1 MDPKMDTGMI
11 VDDYATRPQYDV
23 NQSISPRNLIWI
35 FDNILVGQMTWLSG
49 HALSQT
55 LFTSCYI
62 LRAMEIK
69 DDQDCTT
76 TSPEQPPIGFT
87 NVVLKV
93 CVIAI
98 AKTCA
103 LIWEE
108 MRKGQVYEEED
119 FMTNKFGVSMY
130 ENLPL
135 SSVVAM
141 LDQAEHWMDRTGTQ
155 WIKAHEGEDAS
166 AVVSAVKDRI
176 IHARVSLLVMYQVL
190 SPKCTQFQNAIPQLQ
205 VAREC
210 TKRLQA
216 SNSLGV
222 EITDAFDHSIHR
234 KLVTN
239 TPPRAIALLTLSE
252 VGDPGG
258 SITFEQLDRMCED
271 LISIGH
277 ALEFTDPITLMNFFV
292 QFGAQKPSPGA
303 FPRSVL
309 QTVLYDDKIIM
320 GSRPLTEVVIETIRE
335 TVHPLPWIFGQDS
348 DVQVPGQL
356 PTIQESPEAEGVT
369 AAKRHF
375 QLMFA
380 DFVDK
385 ATKPFVDTL
394 QIMGQNVARQRRN
407 LRKIVQL
414 WETLQEQAEMLDE
427 GLHMILTQ
435 IHELEKAES
444 AGDEESEEQQE
455 EAPQPFYFVSWSY
468 HMKLWV
474 MEWMLLLGSELELY
488 SPFEFS
494 MIYGY
499 CDIIVGAHARHL
511 HRVQSVIDGE
521 MEQER
526 KKNQDKANAAKKKK
540 KKKKK
545 KPTATPSPGVES
557 PSSTAPTTPVISE
570 PTFITPTVEQQR
582 EATHVVRIQQQL
594 VSARL
599 NLARGTFLV
608 LAALTK
614 TGYLSTTPAHL
625 ASHGLNDLETLYK
638 QRFKAFHHLSSPEL
652 LSFPAYL
659 ERLECDRLD
668 SIDILDYAA
677 EFFNEAKKSLD
688 DLQTLSAA
696 EARVTLCE
704 DAWRK
709 DLKNMIRVCIGN
721 KVGIAALK
729 KDARVVELRRLRD
742 EYFVQVQRAQQVHKL
757 KMLQRKL
764 QGSKGKKTT
773 ASSSGE
779 SSGSSH
785 VLEQEQEELLRPV
798 LPPPEQ
804 MPSPTELF
812 KSPRKNV
819 VFDWKYHHW
828 WPVIGLQE
836 TKH

>member
-1 MDPKMDTGMI
+1 MCAIVIMDPKMDTGMI

-23 NQSISPRNLIWI
+23 NQLISPRNLIWI
-35 FDNILVGQMTWLSG
+35 IDNILVGQMTWLSG

-69 DDQDCTT
+69 DDQDTTTT
-76 TSPEQPPIGFT
+76 TSDPPIGFT
-87 NVVLKV
+87 NVVLKA

-130 ENLPL
+130 ETFPL
-135 SSVVAM
+135 SSTVAM
-141 LDQAEHWMDRTGTQ
+141 LDQAEHWMDHTGAQ
-155 WIKAHEGEDAS
+155 WIEAYEGEDAL
-166 AVVSAVKDRI
+166 AVISAVKDRI
-176 IHARVSLLVMYQVL
+176 LHARVSLLVMYQVL
-190 SPKCTQFQNAIPQLQ
+190 SPKCSQFQNAIPQLQ

-216 SNSLGV
+216 SNNLGV

-239 TPPRAIALLTLSE
+239 TPPRAIALLTLDE
-252 VGDPGG
+252 
-258 SITFEQLDRMCED
+258 TFDQLDKMCED

-277 ALEFTDPITLMNFFV
+277 ALEFTDPITLLNFFTK
-292 QFGAQKPSPGA
+292 FGAQKPSPGA

-309 QTVLYDDKIIM
+309 QTVLYDDKVIM
-320 GSRPLTEVVIETIRE
+320 GTRPVTEVVIEVIRE
-335 TVHPLPWIFGQDS
+335 TVQPLPWIFEQDS
-348 DVQVPGQL
+348 VIQVPGQL
-356 PTIQESPEAEGVT
+356 PTIQESSGAEGIN

-488 SPFEFS
+488 SSFEFS

-499 CDIIVGAHARHL
+499 CDIIMGAHARHL
-511 HRVQSVIDGE
+511 RRVQSVIDGE
-521 MEQER
+521 MERER

-545 KPTATPSPGVES
+545 KPAATHSAGVDS

-570 PTFITPTVEQQR
+570 LTIITPTVEQQR
-582 EATHVVRIQQQL
+582 AATQVVRIQQQL
-594 VSARL
+594 VTARL
-599 NLARGTFLV
+599 NLSRGTFLV

-659 ERLECDRLD
+659 ERLEY
-668 SIDILDYAA
+668 ILDYAA
-677 EFFNEAKKSLD
+677 EFFNETKKSLD

-729 KDARVVELRRLRD
+729 KDARVVELRRVRD
-742 EYFVQVQRAQQVHKL
+742 EYFMQVQRAHQVQ
-757 KMLQRKL
+757 KMKQLQKRL
-764 QGSKGKKTT
+764 QGPKGKKPKS
-773 ASSSGE
+773 ASSGE
-779 SSGSSH
+779 SSNDAH
-785 VLEQEQEELLRPV
+785 EQEQEELRAV
-798 LPPPEQ
+798 LPPTEL
-804 MPSPTELF
+804 MPSPSELF

-819 VFDWKYHHW
+819 VFDWKYHLR

>member
-1 MDPKMDTGMI
+1 
-11 VDDYATRPQYDV
+11 
-23 NQSISPRNLIWI
+23 
-35 FDNILVGQMTWLSG
+35 MTWLSG

-69 DDQDCTT
+69 DDQDETT
-76 TSPEQPPIGFT
+76 TASEIPIGFT
-87 NVVLKV
+87 NVVLKA

-119 FMTNKFGVSMY
+119 FMTNKFGVSMF
-130 ENLPL
+130 ENFPL
-135 SSVVAM
+135 SSMAAL
-141 LDQAEHWMDRTGTQ
+141 LDQAEYWMDHAGAQ
-155 WIKAHEGEDAS
+155 WIENHEGNDAS
-166 AVVSAVKDRI
+166 AVISAVKDRI
-176 IHARVSLLVMYQVL
+176 LHVRVSLLAMYQVL
-190 SPKCTQFQNAIPQLQ
+190 SPKCSQFQSAIPQLQ

-210 TKRLQA
+210 TKRLQE

-222 EITDAFDHSIHR
+222 EIIDAFDHSIHR

-252 VGDPGG
+252 
-258 SITFEQLDRMCED
+258 TFEQLDRMCED
-271 LISIGH
+271 LISIGQ
-277 ALEFTDPITLMNFFV
+277 ALEFTDPITLMNFFI
-292 QFGAQKPSPGA
+292 QFGVQKPSPGA

-309 QTVLYDDKIIM
+309 QTVLFDDNIIM
-320 GSRPLTEVVIETIRE
+320 GSRQVNEVVIEIIRE
-335 TVHPLPWIFGQDS
+335 TVHPLPWIFEEAVVDA
-348 DVQVPGQL
+348 PGQL
-356 PTIQESPEAEGVT
+356 ATIQESPAAEGIT

-375 QLMFA
+375 HIMFS

-394 QIMGQNVARQRRN
+394 QIMGQNVSRQRRN
-407 LRKIVQL
+407 LRKIVQQ
-414 WETLQEQAEMLDE
+414 WESLQEQAEMLDE

-435 IHELEKAES
+435 IHELEMAE
-444 AGDEESEEQQE
+444 GVDEESEEQQE

-488 SPFEFS
+488 SSFEFS

-499 CDIIVGAHARHL
+499 CDIIMGAHARHL

-521 MEQER
+521 MERER
-526 KKNQDKANAAKKKK
+526 KKNQDKVNAAKKKK

-545 KPTATPSPGVES
+545 KPSPAVGES
-557 PSSTAPTTPVISE
+557 LSSTPTPTTPVISE
-570 PTFITPTVEQQR
+570 LTVIMPTVEQQQV
-582 EATHVVRIQQQL
+582 TQVVRIQQQL
-594 VSARL
+594 VTARL
-599 NLARGTFLV
+599 NLARGTFLA

-677 EFFNEAKKSLD
+677 EFFNEAKRSLD

-696 EARVTLCE
+696 EARVSLCE

-729 KDARVVELRRLRD
+729 KDARVVELRRVRD
-742 EYFVQVQRAQQVHKL
+742 EYFVRVQRAQQLKKQKELQKKL
-757 KMLQRKL
+757 H
-764 QGSKGKKTT
+764 GPKGKKPKS
-773 ASSSGE
+773 ASSGE
-779 SSGSSH
+779 GSSSH
-785 VLEQEQEELLRPV
+785 GLEEQEELLRPV

-804 MPSPTELF
+804 MPPPTELF
-812 KSPRKNV
+812 KSPQKNV
-819 VFDWKYHHW
+819 VFEWKYHLW

>member
-35 FDNILVGQMTWLSG
+35 IDNILVGQMTWLSG

-69 DDQDCTT
+69 DDNQDATT
-76 TSPEQPPIGFT
+76 APSDPPIGFT
-87 NVVLKV
+87 SVVLKA

-98 AKTCA
+98 AKTCS

-130 ENLPL
+130 ESFPL
-135 SSVVAM
+135 SSMMAM
-141 LDQAEHWMDRTGTQ
+141 LDHAEQWMGRTGTP
-155 WIKAHEGEDAS
+155 WIVAHEGDDAS
-166 AVVSAVKDRI
+166 AVISAVKDRI
-176 IHARVSLLVMYQVL
+176 LHARVSLLAMYQVL
-190 SPKCTQFQNAIPQLQ
+190 SPKCSQFQNAIPQLK
-205 VAREC
+205 VARDC
-210 TKRLQA
+210 TERLQE
-216 SNSLGV
+216 SNILGV

-239 TPPRAIALLTLSE
+239 TPPRAIALLTLTE
-252 VGDPGG
+252 
-258 SITFEQLDRMCED
+258 TFEQLDRMCQD
-271 LISIGH
+271 LISIGY

-309 QTVLYDDKIIM
+309 QTVLYDDNIIM
-320 GSRPLTEVVIETIRE
+320 GSRPVTEVVMEVIRE
-335 TVHPLPWIFGQDS
+335 TVQPLAWIFEQDS
-348 DVQVPGQL
+348 VVQASGQL
-356 PTIQESPEAEGVT
+356 PMIQESPGAEGIN
-369 AAKRHF
+369 AAKRQF

-394 QIMGQNVARQRRN
+394 QIMAQNVARQRRN

-414 WETLQEQAEMLDE
+414 WETLQEQAEMMDE

-444 AGDEESEEQQE
+444 AGDEEAEEQQE
-455 EAPQPFYFVSWSY
+455 EAPQPFYFVSWVY

-488 SPFEFS
+488 SSFEFS

-499 CDIIVGAHARHL
+499 CDVIMGAHARHL
-511 HRVQSVIDGE
+511 RRVQSVIDGG
-521 MEQER
+521 MERER

-545 KPTATPSPGVES
+545 KHVNAAPSSGGES
-557 PSSTAPTTPVISE
+557 PSSTAPSTPVISE
-570 PTFITPTVEQQR
+570 PTVITPTVEQQK
-582 EATHVVRIQQQL
+582 EATRIVRIQQQL
-594 VSARL
+594 ITARL
-599 NLARGTFLV
+599 NLTRGTFLV

-638 QRFKAFHHLSSPEL
+638 QRFKAFHDLSSPEL

-677 EFFNEAKKSLD
+677 GFFKEARKSLE

-704 DAWRK
+704 DAWRN
-709 DLKNMIRVCIGN
+709 DLMCMIRVCIGN
-721 KVGIAALK
+721 NVRIMGLK
-729 KDARVVELRRLRD
+729 MDARMVELRRFRD
-742 EYFVQVQRAQQVHKL
+742 EYFVQVLRARQAQKL
-757 KMLQRKL
+757 KQLQKKL
-764 QGSKGKKTT
+764 QGPKGKKPKS
-773 ASSSGE
+773 ASSGE
-779 SSGSSH
+779 SSSSSH
-785 VLEQEQEELLRPV
+785 ALEQEQEDSLRPV
-798 LPPPEQ
+798 LPPLEQ
-804 MPSPTELF
+804 MPSPSDLF

-819 VFDWKYHHW
+819 VFDWKYHLW
-828 WPVIGLQE
+828 WPVIELHDP
-836 TKH
+836 TH